1 MITVMFYGSLRTYGR
16 RFDLCVNTP
25 AQAMKLLMVQISGL
39 KASLQSGAYRV
50 RFKGLDLSEDDVKT
64 GFHEQGEGV
73 LHIVPRVSGAGKNSA
88 VAQIVIGV
96 VLIAAS
102 WYAGGAAG
110 WGYLGAQ
117 GYAGATMAF
126 MMGSSMI
133 LGGVTQLLTQPKQP
147 KLSDKSEDRGRN
159 TAFSGLN
166 NPAGQ
171 GMPVPVLYGRRRC
184 GAYTV
189 SQGIE
194 TRRIG
199 VAVAVKN
206 GRQVSTQV
214 VTPVAAE
221 QSSGFLTTIDKEYTG
236 GVVARDPK
244 GVPYNTDFTNDS
256 VRQRN
261 YRAIVKKV

>member
-1 MITVMFYGSLRTYGR
+1 MFYGSLRTYGR
-16 RFDLCVNTP
+16 RFDLRVNTP

-39 KASLQSGAYRV
+39 KASLQSGAYQV

-64 GFHEQGEGV
+64 GFHERGEGV

-166 NPAGQ
+166 NPTGQ

-194 TRRIG
+194 TRRLG
-199 VAVAVKN
+199 VAAKN
-206 GRQVSTQV
+206 GQQA

-221 QSSGFLTTIDKEYTG
+221 QSSGFLTTIDKEYIG

-244 GVPYNTDFTNDS
+244 GVPYNTDFMNDS

-261 YRAIVKKV
+261 YKAIVKKV